1 MEDEDNVMREEMFAH
16 IAKHCPE
23 ILFKSQQRGS
33 PDLTEKEKTKIGA
46 SILESNPQKFIS
58 KFGKHLEPQQLSYLR
73 RFCDTY
79 EVDFLINEATKS
91 AASAASVVKN
101 RRYMKMKELDAK
113 GEYFSLTEMKNRN
126 PHLFNHLVGR
136 HMTEEERESFEPGKD
151 EVTSL
156 STVLMN
162 HIDRAPGENQ
172 KSSRR
177 KDQEA
182 EERVWSGKDQNLAP
196 EEDGSEDEEEEEEE
210 ELDEE
215 EAKILMDEFISLSHR
230 SFLEGKDKDFD
241 YSQVDNNPEYDNVE
255 FQDRDAEDRYF
266 DSD

>member
-1 MEDEDNVMREEMFAH
+1 MEDEDNVMREEIFSH

-33 PDLTEKEKTKIGA
+33 PDLTEKEKTRIGA

-79 EVDFLINEATKS
+79 EVDFLINEAMKKS

-101 RRYMKMKELDAK
+101 RRYMKMKELDAN

-136 HMTEEERESFEPGKD
+136 HMTEEERESFEYVFTLK
-151 EVTSL
+151 
-156 STVLMN
+156 N
-162 HIDRAPGENQ
+162 
-172 KSSRR
+172 
-177 KDQEA
+177 
-182 EERVWSGKDQNLAP
+182 
-196 EEDGSEDEEEEEEE
+196 
-210 ELDEE
+210 
-215 EAKILMDEFISLSHR
+215 KISILYVI
-230 SFLEGKDKDFD
+230 SFLF
-241 YSQVDNNPEYDNVE
+241 
-255 FQDRDAEDRYF
+255 
-266 DSD
+266 